1 MSRVEK
7 VILGLVML
15 SAASPAFA
23 GLEQPV
29 PAPIAGVGIGAVL
42 LVGAGYRAVKRRINR

>member
-7 VILGLVML
+7 VILGLAML
-15 SAASPAFA
+15 GAASPAFA
-23 GLEQPV
+23 GVEQPV

-42 LVGAGYRAVKRRINR
+42 LVGAGYRALKRRINR